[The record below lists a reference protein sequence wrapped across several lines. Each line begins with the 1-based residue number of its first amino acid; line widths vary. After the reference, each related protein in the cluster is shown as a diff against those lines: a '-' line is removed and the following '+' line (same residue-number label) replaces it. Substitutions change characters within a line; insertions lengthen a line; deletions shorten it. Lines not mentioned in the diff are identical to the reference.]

1 MIHKWEQKNNIDRK
15 RTDFS
20 AELSE
25 EQIARLIAEVEE
37 KEMLPAPRHLKED
50 VFGRITRQKKVERE
64 KKLLSY
70 RTQVL
75 VTVAASLAVL
85 ILLPAEGRS
94 FARYQ
99 KLQEQAA
106 KFREEAMDSS
116 WDRYVKQE
124 ERKWQK
130 QEYSVETIIQDLL
143 QQGGLSDEEKEK

>member
-1 MIHKWEQKNNIDRK
+1 MIHNQEQKNNIDRK

-20 AELSE
+20 AGLGE

-37 KEMLPAPRHLKED
+37 KEMLSAPRHLKEN
-50 VFGRITRQKKVERE
+50 VFERIARQKKVERE

-85 ILLPAEGRS
+85 ILLPAEGRG

-106 KFREEAMDSS
+106 KFREEAAESS
-116 WDRYVKQE
+116 WNRYVKQE

-130 QEYSVETIIQDLL
+130 QEYSVETIIDNLL